1 MLTLLPLLALL
12 PLLSTQ
18 EPSAE
23 RARDLGVRIG
33 TLPTGKWNAITD
45 VQGVGVGHST
55 LVRGED
61 VRTGVTVIVP
71 CLGENTFQLKVPA
84 AVHTGNGFGKAAG
97 FTQVVE
103 LGNLESPLAL
113 TNTLSVGTVLE
124 AMVRLNLERPG
135 NEQVRS
141 VNVVVGETNDG
152 WLSDIRG
159 QHVRAEHVRSAWEA
173 AASGPVDE
181 GCVGAGT
188 GTVCFGFK
196 GGIGTSSR
204 VAGPW
209 TVGVLVQSNF
219 GGSLRVDGRPLPE
232 KTAAQRDDDNDDEAG
247 NDGDD
252 DDGSCMIVV
261 ATDAPLDA
269 RLLGRLARRA
279 LLGLGRTGSVMSN
292 GSGDYVIAFS
302 TSPGNRVRSFA
313 LGPQAR
319 TVLPNREMTPLFQAV
334 VEATEEAVLNSLLAA
349 VTTTG
354 RGGRTV
360 RAVDHGAVRAAASR

>member
-1 MLTLLPLLALL
+1 
-12 PLLSTQ
+12 
-18 EPSAE
+18 
-23 RARDLGVRIG
+23 LGIRIG
-33 TLPTGKWNAITD
+33 TLPTGRWNAITD
-45 VQGVGVGHST
+45 VHGVGVGHST
-55 LVRGED
+55 LIRGEN

-97 FTQVVE
+97 FTQVME

-124 AMVRLNLERPG
+124 AMVRLNLDLPG
-135 NEQVRS
+135 NEQLRS

-173 AASGPVDE
+173 VASGPVTE

-196 GGIGTSSR
+196 GGIGSSSR

-209 TVGVLVQSNF
+209 TVGVLLQTNF
-219 GGSLRVDGRPLPE
+219 GGSLRIDGRPMP
-232 KTAAQRDDDNDDEAG
+232 DEAPAVRE
-247 NDGDD
+247 DE
-252 DDGSCMIVV
+252 DGSCMIVV

-279 LLGLGRTGSVMSN
+279 LLGLGRAGSVMSS

-302 TSPGNRVRSFA
+302 TSAGNRVLA
-313 LGPQAR
+313 GAEGPQQR
-319 TVLPNREMTPLFQAV
+319 TVLPDREMTPLFQAV
-334 VEATEEAVLNSLLAA
+334 IEATEEAILNSLLAA

-354 RGGRTV
+354 RSGHTARAIDPDAV
-360 RAVDHGAVRAAASR
+360 RRAVER